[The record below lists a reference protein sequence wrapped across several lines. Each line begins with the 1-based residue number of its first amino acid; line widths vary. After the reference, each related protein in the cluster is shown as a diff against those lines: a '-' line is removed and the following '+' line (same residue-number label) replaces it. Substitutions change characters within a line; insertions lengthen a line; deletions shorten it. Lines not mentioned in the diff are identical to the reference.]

1 MSLLLEQ
8 LINGL
13 VTGAMYALIASG
25 LTLIWGA
32 MRMLNFAQGEFYML
46 GGYFFYYLMV
56 QMGVN
61 PVLAILLVLAAVFI
75 LGMAAERLVVHPLL
89 GKPQWEFS
97 TIIATLGLSIILQ
110 NLALQFFGA
119 EVLNIPY
126 LSSAVIDLGPIRLSM
141 HRIIIIAVSVLS
153 IALLWYVLT
162 RTTYGLHL
170 RAASQDRDSA
180 VLYGVNYTRV
190 YTVTFGLSSALA
202 ALGAML
208 LAPIFSV
215 NPWMGAPPLLKGFV
229 VVVLGGLGNF
239 QGAIIGGILL
249 GIAESLGVGLWSSEW
264 REVISFSLLIVVLT
278 VRPWGLFGSRHGGH

>member
-46 GGYFFYYLMV
+46 GGYCFYYLMV

-61 PVLAILLVLAAVFI
+61 PVLAILLVLAAIFI
-75 LGMAAERLVVHPLL
+75 LGMAAQRLVVHPLL

-126 LSSAVIDLGPIRLSM
+126 LSSAVMDLGPIRLSM

-215 NPWMGAPPLLKGFV
+215 NPWMGGPPLLKGFV

-278 VRPWGLFGSRHGGH
+278 VRPWGLFGSKHGGH